1 MAQVARVVPLEPPAP
16 GSSAVS
22 AAPSAKRW
30 HERFVLFY
38 SPLWIAAGAACM
50 FGPWLGRWED
60 PGHLAL
66 GVGLALPLW
75 LVPLVW
81 PAPADRGR
89 PLLERHGIR
98 WSLWIAVHT
107 FLQMYFGSILF
118 FDRLGMEYHFRTTW
132 ELNRSPVF
140 LYFLTLC
147 YFSTYYAV
155 FQRLLGLFDR
165 RFPAARPGSRL
176 LVRAGLCYATAFTE
190 TFFMGSEVMALF
202 FRYRDRAFMLACGS
216 LCYGTVFFVSL
227 PLALRLDEREQPSAP
242 IGEVLYRLL
251 GANMLILV
259 LYEIYGGVIA
269 WWGPPA

>member
-1 MAQVARVVPLEPPAP
+1 MAQAAPVASLDSPAP
-16 GSSAVS
+16 STTS
-22 AAPSAKRW
+22 AAPAAKRW

-38 SPLWIAAGAACM
+38 TPVWIAAVAACM

-75 LVPLVW
+75 LGPLLW

-118 FDRLGMEYHFRTTW
+118 FDRLGMEYHFRTAW

-140 LYFLTLC
+140 LYFLTIC

-155 FQRLLGLFDR
+155 FQRVLGECDR
-165 RFPAARPGSRL
+165 RFPAAPRGSRL
-176 LVRAGLCYATAFTE
+176 LVRAGLCYATAFAE
-190 TFFMGSEVMALF
+190 TFFMGSEVMAPF
-202 FRYRDRAFMLACGS
+202 FRYRDRGFMLAWGS
-216 LCYGTVFFVSL
+216 VCYGTVFFVSL
-227 PLALRLDEREQPSAP
+227 PLILGLDEREQPSAP
-242 IGEVLYRLL
+242 LGEVLLRLL

-259 LYEIYGGVIA
+259 LYEIYGGYIT
-269 WWGPPA
+269 WWGPRV